1 MYIYDNE
8 LKEIIIEKCLKKNKD
23 KYYNLILNSIK
34 YATETGKKYK
44 YINLSNKDFNLENIY
59 NIDKKII
66 LNRWFKL
73 LSKEDAFNNIKF
85 IYYDDNNRL
94 VITVKMIW

>member
-1 MYIYDNE
+1 MYIDDNE
-8 LKEIIIEKCLKKNKD
+8 LKEVIIENKLKKNKD

-34 YATETGKKYK
+34 YANETGKKYK
-44 YINLSNKDFNLENIY
+44 YINLSKKDFDLENNY

-66 LNRWFKL
+66 LDTWFKL
-73 LSKEDAFNNIKF
+73 LNKEYAFNNIKF

>member
-1 MYIYDNE
+1 MYIDDKE

-34 YATETGKKYK
+34 YANETGKKYK

-66 LNRWFKL
+66 LNK
-73 LSKEDAFNNIKF
+73 
-85 IYYDDNNRL
+85 
-94 VITVKMIW
+94 